1 MTDKELLKLKDG
13 TPIVIES
20 DTMAKRIT
28 TYEVDNL
35 SQMNGV
41 GYFIGNFWIPSSYI
55 RLATKEDIEA
65 KYEERLASI
74 KSWKDKML
82 KALGEE

>member
-28 TYEVDNL
+28 TYEVECLDKL
-35 SQMNGV
+35 NGI
-41 GYFIGNFWIPSSYI
+41 GYFIGNLKVPSSYL
-55 RLATKEDIEA
+55 RLATREDIEA
-65 KYEERLASI
+65 KYKERLANI
-74 KSWKDKML
+74 QSWKDSML
-82 KALGEE
+82 KALVEE